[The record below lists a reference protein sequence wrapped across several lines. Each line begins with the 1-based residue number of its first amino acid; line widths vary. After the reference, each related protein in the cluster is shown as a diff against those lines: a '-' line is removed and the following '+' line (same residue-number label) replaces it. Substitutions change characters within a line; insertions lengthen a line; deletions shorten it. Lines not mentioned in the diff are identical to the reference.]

1 MHWRLFEE
9 RDGELYTLFHGLYG
23 SRRIPEGQWLQ
34 AEGKFVRDGANQ
46 NRYMSGWHVFADES
60 GLEYLGR
67 FRKPR
72 RIVAVQVE
80 VGYNWPKPTN
90 PNILLAR
97 WMRVPVNAPRR
108 VMMDAPAMSA

>member
-9 RDGELYTLFHGLYG
+9 KDGGLYTLFHGLNG
-23 SRRIPEGQWLQ
+23 SRRIPEGQWFE
-34 AEGKFVRDGANQ
+34 ADVRTVRDGSGDNW
-46 NRYMSGWHVFADES
+46 YLSGWHVFADES

-72 RIVAVQVE
+72 RLVAVQVE
-80 VGYNWPKPTN
+80 VDNTWPKPTN

-97 WMRVPVNAPRR
+97 WMRVPVGAERR
-108 VMMDAPAMSA
+108 VVRA